1 MFNLFYNPFSAE
13 NLLLKLVC
21 RRYRRRSGWS
31 WREQA
36 GLPKAGHSPF
46 AWPHGHSC
54 SAPPRGTWDSLQK
67 PGPRQKR
74 YHLKT
79 SLYPVEPKND
89 HLLEAS
95 TSKLNSG
102 SVTLREQ
109 ASSHR
114 GELSPSVGCKFN
126 RLLVCDHGKGSGSW
140 ACAGSSCMGPGLSL
154 DGN

>member
-1 MFNLFYNPFSAE
+1 MVCKGYCGARSHTTPALSGLWDGGAGNQYSPQVFNLFYNPFSTE

-54 SAPPRGTWDSLQK
+54 SAPSRGTWDSLQK

-109 ASSHR
+109 ASSHM
-114 GELSPSVGCKFN
+114 GELSP
-126 RLLVCDHGKGSGSW
+126 
-140 ACAGSSCMGPGLSL
+140 
-154 DGN
+154 